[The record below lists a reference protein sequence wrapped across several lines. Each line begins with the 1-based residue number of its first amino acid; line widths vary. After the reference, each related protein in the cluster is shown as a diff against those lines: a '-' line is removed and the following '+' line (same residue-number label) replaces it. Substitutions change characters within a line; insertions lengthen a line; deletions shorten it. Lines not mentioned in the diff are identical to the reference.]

1 MLLDCDPDSSVRV
14 TLTNV
19 LNARTSEQERF
30 GYGRMHPISPP
41 AHFARSIY
49 GCALESG

>member
-19 LNARTSEQERF
+19 LNARTSELEWF

-41 AHFARSIY
+41 DLHQP
-49 GCALESG
+49 ET